1 MLYKIRLQKLC
12 GHGLLSIPVVLLSLL
27 VSCTTVKP
35 WQRNYL
41 NDESMQL
48 GKRPSEKFANNVHTY
63 REGASGGGIGK
74 TSGGCGCN

>member
-1 MLYKIRLQKLC
+1 MRYKFQHLHWGVFIFLVFLYGCR
-12 GHGLLSIPVVLLSLL
+12 
-27 VSCTTVKP
+27 TVKP

-48 GKRPSEKFANNVHTY
+48 GKKPVEKFSTEAHTY
-63 REGASGGGIGK
+63 REGASGGGKGK

>member
-1 MLYKIRLQKLC
+1 MPCKTPVQKPFC
-12 GHGLLSIPVVLLSLL
+12 RQLLSGLMVFLL
-27 VSCTTVKP
+27 VFGSCRTVRP

-48 GKRPSEKFANNVHTY
+48 GKRPIEKFAGNVHTY
-63 REGASGGGIGK
+63 REGASGGGTGK